1 MCVELH
7 KNGTMI
13 MPLLNIYFE
22 CLSVYLFK
30 IFIMFLL
37 VMYLSCAHSSNAM
50 MVMWLNPHCA
60 NAALTANVP

>member
-1 MCVELH
+1 MCQVAQKLY
-7 KNGTMI
+7 NDFANAG
-13 MPLLNIYFE
+13 LFFN
-22 CLSVYLFK
+22 VYQFNFK
-30 IFIMFLL
+30 ILVMFLL